1 MKKLAYLLGLV
12 VLVIAAAG
20 CTSTTVV
27 VTPAPTMAPVP
38 TPVTIYVTPAPTI
51 HVTPA
56 PTMAPT
62 ASPTES
68 GTPFSVFS
76 AWDMATQS
84 TFNADTDAF
93 NAATTNAA
101 FTVAVDKAKADDAAA
116 VKWLGLNPPMACY
129 SVFHADLLLLYNAD
143 ILLMNDFI
151 NHKSQA
157 VVDADTDAE
166 NTILDRVDVERVTA
180 SAACS

>member
-1 MKKLAYLLGLV
+1 
-12 VLVIAAAG
+12 
-20 CTSTTVV
+20 
-27 VTPAPTMAPVP
+27 
-38 TPVTIYVTPAPTI
+38 
-51 HVTPA
+51 
-56 PTMAPT
+56 
-62 ASPTES
+62 
-68 GTPFSVFS
+68 
-76 AWDMATQS
+76 
-84 TFNADTDAF
+84 
-93 NAATTNAA
+93 
-101 FTVAVDKAKADDAAA
+101 
-116 VKWLGLNPPMACY
+116 MACY